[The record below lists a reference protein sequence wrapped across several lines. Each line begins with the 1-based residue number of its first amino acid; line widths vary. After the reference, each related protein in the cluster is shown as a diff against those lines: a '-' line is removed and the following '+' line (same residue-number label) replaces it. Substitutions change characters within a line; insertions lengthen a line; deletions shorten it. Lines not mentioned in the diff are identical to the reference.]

1 MSNDRSPAA
10 PPLEVLTGSGQTHAS
25 FWELDLHN
33 LLKLKSFVH
42 LGMPHVFR
50 NLNQTFN
57 LFEMR
62 RRGLTPIVYLMD
74 FRSDLVPLAFA
85 SDVDTAHEIRLY
97 RYRPTAEAAAG
108 GKARER
114 LLEDIRIDYRGPR
127 SQGSREQLGYDKR
140 KGAPVTLGSGRVLHV
155 FTRPLGAAGERD
167 VVEVPPEM
175 SFMREHAWEGPYPS
189 IDWLHDLP
197 AGAKALQ
204 AGRWAE
210 YLSVWGLPNTDIN
223 QHVNVVEYLMTAENH
238 CTRMLF
244 GAGVDL
250 KAHRMTRLAMIFRK
264 PFFPGD
270 AYAVRGQLYRH
281 GDTTLMN
288 ATVHRVT
295 PEGEPDAR
303 PSVGMRC
310 EGLVVHPG
318 DDAAPPASAGPHGA
332 P

>member
-1 MSNDRSPAA
+1 M
-10 PPLEVLTGSGQTHAS
+10 LTGGGQTQAS

-62 RRGLTPIVYLMD
+62 RRGLAPIVYLMD

-85 SDVDTAHEIRLY
+85 SQVDTAHEIRLY
-97 RYRPTAEAAAG
+97 RYRPTPEEAAG

-140 KGAPVTLGSGRVLHV
+140 KGPPVKLGSGRVLHV
-155 FTRPLGAAGERD
+155 FTRPLGAAGERG

-175 SFMREHAWEGPYPS
+175 RIMREHAWEGAYPTLER
-189 IDWLHDLP
+189 LHELP
-197 AGAKALQ
+197 AGAEDIA
-204 AGRWAE
+204 AGRWNE

-223 QHVNVVEYLMTAENH
+223 QHVNVVEYLMAAENH
-238 CTRMLF
+238 FTRMLF
-244 GAGVDL
+244 GAGLDL
-250 KAHRMTRLAMIFRK
+250 RAHRMTRLAMIFRK
-264 PFFPGD
+264 PFFAGD

-281 GDTTLMN
+281 GDAKVMN

-295 PEGEPDAR
+295 PEGEPEAR

-310 EGLVVHPG
+310 EGVVVHAGAEGIAPAPALAQ
-318 DDAAPPASAGPHGA
+318 DAS
-332 P
+332 